1 MRKISLIGAGNI
13 GGSLAA
19 IIARKNLGDIM
30 LIDVIPGMAK
40 GKALDLIQSSSISN
54 SSVSVKGSSNLS
66 DIKNSDVII
75 VTAGIA
81 RKPGMS
87 RDDLIETNLKIMK
100 EIGIAI
106 KEKSPSAFVICV
118 TNPLDAMVWSLKKIS
133 GLKKNMI
140 VGMAGILDSARLN
153 YFLSSELKISTE
165 NITSLVLGGHGD
177 TMVPLLKY
185 TSVNGIPILDMVKL
199 GFISMNKLEEI
210 VDRTRNGGGEIV
222 KLMKSGSA
230 FDAPATSAIE
240 MAESFILNKR
250 KLLPCS
256 AFLNGEYGIKDLFIG
271 VPIIIGKSGVEKII
285 QIKFDNN
292 EKLDFKKSVSAVM
305 QLTQKCKKLLV

>member
-13 GGSLAA
+13 GGSLAT
-19 IIARKNLGDIM
+19 IIVRKNLANVM
-30 LIDVIPGMAK
+30 LIDVIPGMAQ
-40 GKALDLIQSSSISN
+40 GKALDLSQSSSINN
-54 SSVSVKGSSNLS
+54 SSVSVQGSSSLN
-66 DIKNSDVII
+66 DIKNSNVII

-100 EIGIAI
+100 DIGLAI
-106 KEKSPSAFVICV
+106 KKHSPNAFVICV
-118 TNPLDAMVWSLKKIS
+118 TNPLDAMVWSLIKIS

-153 YFLSSELKISTE
+153 YFLSLELKISTE
-165 NITSLVLGGHGD
+165 NINSLVLGGHGD
-177 TMVPLLKY
+177 TMVPLLRY

-199 GFISMNKLEEI
+199 GFISHVKLDGI
-210 VDRTRNGGGEIV
+210 VERTRNGGGEIV
-222 KLMKSGSA
+222 KLLQNSSA
-230 FDAPATSAIE
+230 FDAPATCAIE
-240 MAESFILNKR
+240 MAESFLYDKK

-271 VPIIIGKSGVEKII
+271 VPIIIGKSGIEKIVE
-285 QIKFDNN
+285 IKFDKR
-292 EKLDFKKSVSAVM
+292 ERLDFKKSVNAVK
-305 QLTQKCKKLLV
+305 QLTQKCKKLLG